1 MKKECLKISLRQS
14 AIWINSN
21 EIISKKKVL
30 SKMTMSLISNISE
43 LGFVFDEK
51 ALQAINQQ
59 NPNKQLELFETL
71 KEITGVKKNW
81 TPLVKDWSKPTGESG
96 KDHLFTFFANVFNG
110 INGPVLA
117 CGHKIPNGTFPLERY
132 NGCPFCGT
140 PFVFEQL
147 ELKNQGS
154 TKKILTLWSD
164 TDAFAFYKSLLSSKT
179 ALDATQVDSLETLIN
194 HFDLPEGLEIAMKE
208 TTMLVIDHLVEM
220 DKIDEAGTLF
230 KTPNDILRYLWF
242 KHTSNLQIIQPKILI
257 ERMIHNYENTH
268 STVRKNSVTK
278 HYAKH
283 TLKLKYSRKQCK
295 MVAKWL
301 ENIPL
306 SATQMCEIMHPKR
319 EMWIRFIRALRLA
332 EYSKRKGFDNLNLVL
347 DHFYNQTYDVFEGRV
362 QHFRLKMDVENT
374 FRLLKSRPGLFAC
387 SLFANM
393 LWFGPEITL
402 KHFNLII
409 DKVPLRLI
417 ITLNMYANVYF
428 DKNSTRAVKPL
439 GGTNKRIP
447 TNKLL
452 GIYKE
457 DQLKEIKNLI
467 ENLCIEKIKSR
478 FENQENE
485 NKTIF
490 IDPMLYKIPLAIGD
504 RSETIQDLPS
514 ALMGTRF
521 PIEGDKV
528 RLFLQWGEGLSAQH
542 LDMDLSCVIA
552 YEDRIDRCSYSQ
564 LTAPGCQHSGDIQ
577 YIPEK
582 IGTAEYIDLNIDEL
596 TKREA
601 KYVTFTCNAYTQGA
615 LDPNLVVG
623 WMNSKYPMT
632 ISPKKG
638 VAYDPSCVQ
647 HQVRVGRTMSKGL
660 VFGVL
665 EVKAREIIWLEVSFG
680 GQIVQNL
687 DHKGVETLLSK
698 LDSKM
703 CVGSLLKLKAKAQ
716 NLEIVINPEQADEC
730 YDKTWAQNSAEVT
743 QLFID

>member
-1 MKKECLKISLRQS
+1 MKNDCLKISLRQS
-14 AIWINSN
+14 AIWIQTD
-21 EIISKKKVL
+21 EISSEKKVL
-30 SKMTMSLISNISE
+30 SKMTMSLISNVSE

-51 ALQAINQQ
+51 ALMAINRQ
-59 NPNKQLELFETL
+59 NPNQQLALFETL

-81 TPLVKDWSKPTGESG
+81 TPLVKDWSKPTGEN
-96 KDHLFTFFANVFNG
+96 KQDHLFTFFANIFNG
-110 INGPVLA
+110 INGTVLE
-117 CGHKIPNGTFPLERY
+117 CGHKIPKGTFPLERY

-147 ELKNQGS
+147 ELKNQGC
-154 TKKILTLWSD
+154 TKKILNLWSD

-179 ALDATQVDSLETLIN
+179 ALDATQVDSLKTLIN
-194 HFDLPEGLEIAMKE
+194 HFDLPEGMEISMKE
-208 TTMLVIDHLVEM
+208 TSMLVIDHLVDM
-220 DKIDEAGTLF
+220 DKIDEAGTIF

-242 KHTSNLQIIQPKILI
+242 KHTGNLQIIQPKVLI
-257 ERMIHNYENTH
+257 ERMIRNYENSH
-268 STVRKNSVTK
+268 STVRKNTVTK
-278 HYAKH
+278 QYAKH

-319 EMWIRFIRALRLA
+319 EMWVRFIRALRLA

-374 FRLLKSRPGLFAC
+374 FRLLKSRPGLFAR

-393 LWFGPEITL
+393 LWFGPDITL
-402 KHFNLII
+402 KHFNQII
-409 DKVPLRLI
+409 DKIPLRLI

-457 DQLKEIKNLI
+457 NQLKDMKNLI
-467 ENLCIEKIKSR
+467 ENLCLEKIKNR
-478 FENQENE
+478 FENQSNE
-485 NKTIF
+485 NTTMF
-490 IDPMLYKIPLAIGD
+490 IDPILYNIPFAIGD
-504 RSETIQDLPS
+504 RSETIQDLPT

-521 PIEGDKV
+521 KVEGEKV
-528 RLFLQWGEGLSAQH
+528 RLFMQWGEGLSAQH
-542 LDMDLSCVIA
+542 LDMDLSCAIA
-552 YEDRIDRCSYSQ
+552 YKNHVDRCSYSQ

-577 YIPEK
+577 SIPEK
-582 IGTAEYIDLNIDEL
+582 VGTAEYIDIHVGEL
-596 TKREA
+596 KKKGA
-601 KYVTFTCNAYTQGA
+601 KYVTFTCNAYSRGA
-615 LDPNLVVG
+615 ISPNLVVG
-623 WMNSKYPMT
+623 WMNSKYKMS
-632 ISPKKG
+632 ISSKSG

-647 HQVRVGRTMSKGL
+647 HQVRVQQSATKGL

-665 EVKAREIIWLEVSFG
+665 DVMAEEIIWLEMSFG
-680 GQIVQNL
+680 GQVVQNL
-687 DHKGVETLLSK
+687 DLKGVETLLVK
-698 LDSKM
+698 LNSKM
-703 CVGSLLKLKAKAQ
+703 SIGALLKIKANAQ
-716 NLEIVINPEQADEC
+716 NLDIVSEIELADEV
-730 YDKTWAQNSAEVT
+730 YNQTWAQNTAEVT
-743 QLFID
+743 QLFVD